1 MARIRV
7 RLVRST
13 IRCLPRQRATVRA
26 LGLRKIGSYNDLEAN
41 PSVMGMVRAVAHLVS
56 VEEAK

>member
-1 MARIRV
+1 MAKIRV
-7 RLVRST
+7 RLVKSL
-13 IRCLPRQRATVRA
+13 IRCLPRHRATVRA

-56 VEEAK
+56 VEEIA